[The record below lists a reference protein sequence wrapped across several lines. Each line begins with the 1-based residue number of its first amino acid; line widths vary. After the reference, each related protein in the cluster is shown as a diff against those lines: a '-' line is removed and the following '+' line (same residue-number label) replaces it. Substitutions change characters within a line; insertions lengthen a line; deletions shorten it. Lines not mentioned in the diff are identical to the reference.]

1 MRPCPSVKRV
11 ALLTVVCGAAALAC
25 GFADVFRSSGV
36 ERVTITYTGDT
47 VLHRDSTV
55 PFGVVVAAG
64 GTQLDQPHLGL
75 TSSDT
80 GVFVVT
86 AGQDS
91 LLAKKVGTA
100 TLTIRLESS
109 LLTDSA
115 PTLVQLLKVLP

>member
-1 MRPCPSVKRV
+1 M
-11 ALLTVVCGAAALAC
+11 
-25 GFADVFRSSGV
+25 
-36 ERVTITYTGDT
+36 
-47 VLHRDSTV
+47 

-64 GTQLDQPHLGL
+64 GTQLDQPHLAL

-91 LLAKKVGTA
+91 LFAKKVGTA

-115 PTLVQLLKVLP
+115 ATLVQLLKVLP

>member
-1 MRPCPSVKRV
+1 MRPCRPVKRV

-55 PFGVVVAAG
+55 PFGVVMAAA

-86 AGQDS
+86 AGQAS
-91 LLAKKVGTA
+91 LFPKEVGPP

-109 LLTDSA
+109 PLTGRS
-115 PTLVQLLKVLP
+115 PTLVNLPTAP